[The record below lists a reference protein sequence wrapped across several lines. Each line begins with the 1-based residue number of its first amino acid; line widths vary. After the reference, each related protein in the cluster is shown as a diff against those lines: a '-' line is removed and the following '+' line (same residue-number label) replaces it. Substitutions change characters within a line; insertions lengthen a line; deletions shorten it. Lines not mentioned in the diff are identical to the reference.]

1 MADVHKLIDTILSD
15 PRLTNS
21 RAFSGKMYEDEPI
34 LCTGSQMKNYLPQRY
49 RDMKALARPVHDG
62 FEYRRPSETE
72 LFVMQ
77 ARFMEEWEDDFP
89 FSGSFERYYPTYSM
103 MNDSQLR
110 GYFSWRTRVRHGQVE
125 KTSLSFAFVYIY
137 ELINCVGASTPNECF
152 DLLYNFWVKY
162 RELDPEIDRYVKSWL
177 RDFVIYHNLLPAL
190 IERFEDTSFEQA
202 LIVVRCAEGVAGTA
216 AQNTFSKEELFKAL
230 CRLSS
235 YRIEKSRFA
244 QEYPEDIRQVACD
257 CYFALCLHCA
267 KRRKKGLIDSWFG
280 SRSVSSHVMFPAA
293 VFCEPG
299 PHSDCLYRVND
310 AHAYSCR
317 NGRWSGL
324 RNYRTA
330 ARNVELGAMFATV
343 DRLMRLSVGYGHPL
357 KEYEL
362 PKYLHKIVDASVSS
376 WSASRQEAERRRVSI
391 DRAQLAG
398 IRSRSAVTREQLL
411 IEEERLEDAQLV
423 EEGQFILD
431 RSDHC
436 LEQNEP
442 FEDSALGD
450 PAVADSCKA
459 EIDPP
464 AESASVSASDV
475 VKTKPMSELPYGL
488 SPIEFSY
495 LRAMI
500 ADNADAARL
509 SEVDSQ
515 DLIIDSINEKLF
527 ELLGDIA
534 IEFIEGEPKLI
545 EDYRDDLKGAL
556 DL

>member
-34 LCTGSQMKNYLPQRY
+34 LRTGSQMKSYLPQRY
-49 RDMKALARPVHDG
+49 RDMKALARPIHDG

-89 FSGSFERYYPTYSM
+89 FCGSFERYYPTYSM

-177 RDFVIYHNLLPAL
+177 RDFVIYHNLSPAL
-190 IERFEDTSFEQA
+190 IERFEDTSSEQA

-216 AQNTFSKEELFKAL
+216 AQNAFSKEELFKAL

-293 VFCEPG
+293 VFCESG
-299 PHSDCLYRVND
+299 PHGDCLYRVND

-376 WSASRQEAERRRVSI
+376 WFASRQEAERRRVSI

-423 EEGQFILD
+423 EEEQFIFD

-534 IEFIEGEPKLI
+534 IEFVEGEPKLI

>member
-1 MADVHKLIDTILSD
+1 MTDVHKLIDTILSD

-34 LCTGSQMKNYLPQRY
+34 LRTGSQMKNYLPQRY
-49 RDMKALARPVHDG
+49 RDMNALARPIHDG

-89 FSGSFERYYPTYSM
+89 FCGSFERYYPTYSM

-162 RELDPEIDRYVKSWL
+162 RELDPEIDRYVKTWL
-177 RDFVIYHNLLPAL
+177 RDFVIYHNLSPAL

-216 AQNTFSKEELFKAL
+216 AQNTFSKVELFKAL

-376 WSASRQEAERRRVSI
+376 WSASRQEAERRSVSI

-423 EEGQFILD
+423 EEEQFIFD

-450 PAVADSCKA
+450 LAVADSCKA

-464 AESASVSASDV
+464 AESVSVSADDV

-534 IEFIEGEPKLI
+534 IEFVEGEPKLI

>member
-34 LCTGSQMKNYLPQRY
+34 LRTGSQMKSYLPQRY
-49 RDMKALARPVHDG
+49 RDMKALARPIHDG

-89 FSGSFERYYPTYSM
+89 FCGSFERYYPTYSM

-177 RDFVIYHNLLPAL
+177 RDFVIYHNLSHAL

-293 VFCEPG
+293 VFCESG

-423 EEGQFILD
+423 EEEQFIFD

-459 EIDPP
+459 EVDSS

-534 IEFIEGEPKLI
+534 IEFVEGEPKLI

>member
-1 MADVHKLIDTILSD
+1 MAT
-15 PRLTNS
+15 RLKNMS
-21 RAFSGKMYEDEPI
+21 
-34 LCTGSQMKNYLPQRY
+34 SQ
-49 RDMKALARPVHDG
+49 
-62 FEYRRPSETE
+62 
-72 LFVMQ
+72 
-77 ARFMEEWEDDFP
+77 
-89 FSGSFERYYPTYSM
+89 
-103 MNDSQLR
+103 
-110 GYFSWRTRVRHGQVE
+110 
-125 KTSLSFAFVYIY
+125 
-137 ELINCVGASTPNECF
+137 
-152 DLLYNFWVKY
+152 
-162 RELDPEIDRYVKSWL
+162 
-177 RDFVIYHNLLPAL
+177 
-190 IERFEDTSFEQA
+190 
-202 LIVVRCAEGVAGTA
+202 
-216 AQNTFSKEELFKAL
+216 
-230 CRLSS
+230 
-235 YRIEKSRFA
+235 
-244 QEYPEDIRQVACD
+244 
-257 CYFALCLHCA
+257 
-267 KRRKKGLIDSWFG
+267 
-280 SRSVSSHVMFPAA
+280 
-293 VFCEPG
+293 
-299 PHSDCLYRVND
+299 
-310 AHAYSCR
+310 
-317 NGRWSGL
+317 
-324 RNYRTA
+324 
-330 ARNVELGAMFATV
+330 
-343 DRLMRLSVGYGHPL
+343 
-357 KEYEL
+357 
-362 PKYLHKIVDASVSS
+362 KYLHKIVDASVSS

-423 EEGQFILD
+423 EEEQFIFD

-442 FEDSALGD
+442 FEDSALVD

-464 AESASVSASDV
+464 AESASVSVGDV
-475 VKTKPMSELPYGL
+475 VETKPMSELPYGL